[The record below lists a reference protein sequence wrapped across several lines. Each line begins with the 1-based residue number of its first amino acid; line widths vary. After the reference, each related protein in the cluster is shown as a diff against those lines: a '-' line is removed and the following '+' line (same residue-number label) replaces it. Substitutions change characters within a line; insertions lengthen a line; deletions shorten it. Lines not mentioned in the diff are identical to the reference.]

1 MMAVVALVVGTVVV
15 MRVVVSKLFRECLV
29 LRDREEESLDWV
41 VVVMVM
47 AIVEG
52 FFWCCLY
59 SGDDGYC

>member
-1 MMAVVALVVGTVVV
+1 
-15 MRVVVSKLFRECLV
+15 MRVVVRKLFRECLV